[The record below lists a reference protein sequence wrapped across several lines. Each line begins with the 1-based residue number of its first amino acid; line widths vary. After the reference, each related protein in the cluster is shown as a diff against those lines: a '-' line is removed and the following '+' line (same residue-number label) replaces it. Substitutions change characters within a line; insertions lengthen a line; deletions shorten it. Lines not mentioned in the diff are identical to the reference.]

1 MIVQSNP
8 GHAMTNTE
16 TAPQKEAKLIGVLP
30 MPFVSD
36 VAKSIKFYQQLGFV
50 VGRTHE
56 DEGEL
61 AWALLQ
67 TADGPGATDAGAVG
81 TADESRRAG
90 HDLLPVRRE
99 C

>member
-8 GHAMTNTE
+8 GHAMTNRE

-50 VGRTHE
+50 RR
-56 DEGEL
+56 
-61 AWALLQ
+61 
-67 TADGPGATDAGAVG
+67 TDARGR
-81 TADESRRAG
+81 RRAG
-90 HDLLPVRRE
+90 MGSAADRRRPGRN
-99 C
+99 